1 MKQHGKGGKSQTVH
15 FELIRGSKKGGKTK
29 KESPVVGEEDK
40 EIPGASPR
48 GLKGTQTGQS
58 AGVTLT

>member
-15 FELIRGSKKGGKTK
+15 FELIRGSKNGGETK
-29 KESPVVGEEDK
+29 EESPAVGGEDK

-48 GLKGTQTGQS
+48 RLKGTKTGRS